1 MHSTFHPPHPTPH
14 TVSPTMQSSRQQSPT
29 GMNLATRYGLY
40 AVLIL
45 GSVIMLAPFLVMLVV
60 SLFPNEAF
68 LSRQFS
74 LDQITLNNYV
84 ETFRVVPFGRYF
96 VNSTVT
102 AVTVTVVQILISSL
116 AAFAFARLR
125 FRGREPIFLLYLATL
140 MIPAQVTLIPNF
152 LIITRLH
159 IYDTLLALILPGLF
173 SALSTFLLRQYFRSI
188 PMDLDEAAR
197 MDGASSFRIW
207 WQVILPLSWPVM
219 AALGIFTFQAT
230 WNDFLWPLVVTSSDT
245 VRTIPIGLSYF
256 VGQYSTAWNLL
267 MAGSVIA
274 LLPVLVI
281 YMFAQKSFVQG
292 ITLTGMGGR

>member
-1 MHSTFHPPHPTPH
+1 MESTSHHR
-14 TVSPTMQSSRQQSPT
+14 SPTEMSLP
-29 GMNLATRYGLY
+29 TRYALY

-45 GSVIMLAPFLVMLVV
+45 GSVIMLAPFFLMLLV
-60 SLFPNEAF
+60 SLFPSEA
-68 LSRQFS
+68 LLTRQFA
-74 LDQITLNNYV
+74 LNQITLNNYA
-84 ETFRVVPFGRYF
+84 ETFSVVPFGRYF

-159 IYDTLLALILPGLF
+159 IYDTLLALIIPGLF

-197 MDGASSFRIW
+197 MDGASSLRIW

>member
-1 MHSTFHPPHPTPH
+1 MHSTFHPPHSTPH

-29 GMNLATRYGLY
+29 GINLATRYGLY

>member
-1 MHSTFHPPHPTPH
+1 MHSTFRPPHPTPH
-14 TVSPTMQSSRQQSPT
+14 TPRPTMQSTRQHSPT

-281 YMFAQKSFVQG
+281 YMVAQKSFVQG

>member
-1 MHSTFHPPHPTPH
+1 MESTHHR
-14 TVSPTMQSSRQQSPT
+14 SPTS
-29 GMNLATRYGLY
+29 MNAPTRYALY
-40 AVLIL
+40 AALIL
-45 GSVIMLAPFLVMLVV
+45 GSVVMLAPFFVMLVV

-68 LSRQFS
+68 LSRHFS

-102 AVTVTVVQILISSL
+102 AVTVTTVQILISSL

-125 FRGREPIFLLYLATL
+125 FRFREPIFLLYLATL

-197 MDGASSFRIW
+197 MDGASSLRIW

-281 YMFAQKSFVQG
+281 YMVAQKSFVQG